1 MIWLVNY
8 IPKPIRKTVCSFKDK
23 VISLFETNTPKQ
35 LVYEGVKKVNKLKVQ
50 KQSEENIIIA
60 LEIFLYQKRKKKL
73 YIE

>member
-50 KQSEENIIIA
+50 KQSEENIIA
-60 LEIFLYQKRKKKL
+60 LEIFLYQKRKKL

>member
-1 MIWLVNY
+1 MIGQLYSKAYKKNL
-8 IPKPIRKTVCSFKDK
+8 CSFKDK

-50 KQSEENIIIA
+50 KQSEENIIA

>member
-50 KQSEENIIIA
+50 KQSEENIIA

>member
-50 KQSEENIIIA
+50 NQSEENIIA

>member
-1 MIWLVNY
+1 MVNY

-50 KQSEENIIIA
+50 NQSEENIIA

>member
-1 MIWLVNY
+1 MVNY

-50 KQSEENIIIA
+50 KQSEENIIA

>member
-8 IPKPIRKTVCSFKDK
+8 IPEPIRKTVCSFKDK
-23 VISLFETNTPKQ
+23 VISLFETNEPKQ
-35 LVYEGVKKVNKLKVQ
+35 LVYEGEKKVNKLKVQ
-50 KQSEENIIIA
+50 KQSEENIIA

>member
-1 MIWLVNY
+1 MVNY
-8 IPKPIRKTVCSFKDK
+8 IPIPIRKTVCSFKDK

-50 KQSEENIIIA
+50 KQSEENIIA